1 MKIIIF
7 ILGLAHVAI
16 LFASAIALTIFVFM
30 RLGRWLLRLATRRL
44 EARKPVKRLRKR
56 PLAPVSETPS
66 P

>member
-16 LFASAIALTIFVFM
+16 LFASAIALATFVFM
-30 RLGRWLLRLATRRL
+30 RLGRWLMRSMTRRL
-44 EARKPVKRLRKR
+44 ERKPVRKLRKR
-56 PLAPVSETPS
+56 SLQPAPETPS